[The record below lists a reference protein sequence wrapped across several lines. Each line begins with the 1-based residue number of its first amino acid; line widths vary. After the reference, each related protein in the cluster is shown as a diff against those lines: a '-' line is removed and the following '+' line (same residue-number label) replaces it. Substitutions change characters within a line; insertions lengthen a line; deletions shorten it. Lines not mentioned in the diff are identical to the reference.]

1 MKKLILLAVTL
12 AMLAMVAVPAVAQ
25 VGGGFGQSVDETGQV
40 DIQTSVSKQ
49 GEVTPPPP
57 PPPPPPAAPPPQA
70 APPPPPPPPPPK
82 MEMKAPPP
90 PPPPPKMEEKKE
102 LPKTG
107 GSGSASLLGLGA
119 GALLVGGGLLV
130 RRFVR

>member
-1 MKKLILLAVTL
+1 MRKLILLAVTL
-12 AMLAMVAVPAVAQ
+12 AMLAMVTVPAVAQ
-25 VGGGFGQSVDETGQV
+25 VGGGFGQSASDTGQV

-49 GEVTPPPP
+49 GEVTPP

-70 APPPPPPPPPPK
+70 APPPPPPPPPPN

-107 GSGSASLLGLGA
+107 GSDSAPLLGLGA

-130 RRFVR
+130 RRLVR

>member
-1 MKKLILLAVTL
+1 MRKLILLAVTL

-25 VGGGFGQSVDETGQV
+25 VGGGFGQSVGETGQV

-57 PPPPPPAAPPPQA
+57 PPPPPPPQAAPPPPPPPQA
-70 APPPPPPPPPPK
+70 APPPPPPPK
-82 MEMKAPPP
+82 MEVKAPPP
-90 PPPPPKMEEKKE
+90 PPPPPKME

-107 GSGSASLLGLGA
+107 GSDSASLLGLGA

-130 RRFVR
+130 RRLVR

>member
-1 MKKLILLAVTL
+1 MRKLILVAATL

-25 VGGGFGQSVDETGQV
+25 VGGGFGQSVGETGQV

-57 PPPPPPAAPPPQA
+57 PPSPPPAAPPPQA
-70 APPPPPPPPPPK
+70 APPPPPPPPPK

-107 GSGSASLLGLGA
+107 GSDSAPLLGLGA

-130 RRFVR
+130 RRLVR

>member
-1 MKKLILLAVTL
+1 MKLILLAVTL

-25 VGGGFGQSVDETGQV
+25 VGGGFGQSASDTGQV
-40 DIQTSVSKQ
+40 DIRTSVSKQ

-57 PPPPPPAAPPPQA
+57 P
-70 APPPPPPPPPPK
+70 K
-82 MEMKAPPP
+82 MEVKTPPP

-107 GSGSASLLGLGA
+107 GSDSAPLLGLGA

-130 RRFVR
+130 RRLVR

>member
-1 MKKLILLAVTL
+1 MRKLILLAVTL

-25 VGGGFGQSVDETGQV
+25 VGGGFGQSASDTGQV

-49 GEVTPPPP
+49 GEVTPPPSP
-57 PPPPPPAAPPPQA
+57 PPPPPPQA
-70 APPPPPPPPPPK
+70 APPPPPPPQAAPPPPPPPK
-82 MEMKAPPP
+82 MEVKT
-90 PPPPPKMEEKKE
+90 PPPPKMEEKKE

-107 GSGSASLLGLGA
+107 GSDSAPLLGLGA

-130 RRFVR
+130 RRLVR

>member
-1 MKKLILLAVTL
+1 MRKLILLAVTL

-25 VGGGFGQSVDETGQV
+25 VGGGFGQSASDTGQV

-57 PPPPPPAAPPPQA
+57 PQAAPPPPPPPQA
-70 APPPPPPPPPPK
+70 APPPPPKMEVKTPPPLPPPPK
-82 MEMKAPPP
+82 I
-90 PPPPPKMEEKKE
+90 EEKKE

-107 GSGSASLLGLGA
+107 GSDSAPLLGLGA

-130 RRFVR
+130 RRLVR